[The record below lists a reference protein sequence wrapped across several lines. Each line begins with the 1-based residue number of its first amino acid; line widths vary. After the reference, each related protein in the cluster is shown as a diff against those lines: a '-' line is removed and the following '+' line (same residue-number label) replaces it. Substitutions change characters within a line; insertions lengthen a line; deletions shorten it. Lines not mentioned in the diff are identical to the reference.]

1 MVTTRRRSTNQRA
14 LIDAA
19 LTETSTFVSAQ
30 EFHGL
35 LKEGGATIGMATV
48 YRALQDAV
56 LAGTADSIRSESGE
70 MLYRHCEESGHHH
83 HLICRRCGRT
93 EEIRA
98 TSVER
103 WAQSAAK
110 EFGYV
115 DVDHHLELFGLC
127 AGCAVTD

>member
-1 MVTTRRRSTNQRA
+1 MATTRRRSTNQRS
-14 LIDAA
+14 IIHAA
-19 LTETSTFVSAQ
+19 LAETATFVSAQ
-30 EFHGL
+30 DFHAL
-35 LKEGGATIGMATV
+35 LKEQGETIGMATV
-48 YRALQDAV
+48 YRALQDSV

-70 MLYRHCEESGHHH
+70 MLYRHCAESGHHH

-103 WAQSAAK
+103 WALSAAK

-127 AGCAVTD
+127 APCARTL